1 MTKIDTFKSKPVIE
15 FFPLAST
22 VKTIVSCL
30 PLVLFFLIATTVD
43 AQETATDNLPLG
55 IVAEQPADGQ
65 FVETEMG
72 FMVPYT
78 ATIPGTDVE
87 FEMVPIPGG
96 TFHIGSPEEEDER
109 RDDEG
114 PQVCIQ
120 VEPFWMGKY
129 EVTWG
134 EFNHYM
140 ALHDHFKKFQSQGI
154 REITEEREIDAITA
168 PSSLY
173 DPSFTYDAG
182 DGLRQPAATMTQ
194 YSAMQYTKWLSILTD
209 DFYRLPGE
217 AEWEY
222 ACRAGTTTAYS
233 FGDDP
238 SELVDYAWYDE
249 NSDYERHDVGLKKP
263 NPWGLY
269 DMHGNVSE
277 WVLDQY
283 DEAGYTHLD
292 PEKDYSAMDSIRWP
306 TDPDP
311 YVVRGGSWELY
322 EEDLRSAARLA
333 TDNTDWKAEDPNV
346 PKSPWWF
353 TTEPSTGVGFRIIRP
368 LNPPESR
375 AEKERFWNAFA
386 ERDQRAIRFRIE
398 SEGKGAKG
406 YVDAALP
413 EAIEQLKDR

>member
-1 MTKIDTFKSKPVIE
+1 
-15 FFPLAST
+15 
-22 VKTIVSCL
+22 
-30 PLVLFFLIATTVD
+30 
-43 AQETATDNLPLG
+43 
-55 IVAEQPADGQ
+55 
-65 FVETEMG
+65 
-72 FMVPYT
+72 
-78 ATIPGTDVE
+78 
-87 FEMVPIPGG
+87 
-96 TFHIGSPEEEDER
+96 
-109 RDDEG
+109 
-114 PQVCIQ
+114 
-120 VEPFWMGKY
+120 
-129 EVTWG
+129 
-134 EFNHYM
+134 
-140 ALHDHFKKFQSQGI
+140 

-194 YSAMQYTKWLSILTD
+194 YSAMQYTKWLSILTG

-238 SELVDYAWYDE
+238 SLLGDYAWYDE

-283 DEAGYTHLD
+283 DEEGYSHLD
-292 PEKDYSAMDSIRWP
+292 PEKDYAAMESIRWP

-333 TDNTDWKAEDPNV
+333 TNNADWKAEDPNV

-368 LNPPESR
+368 LDPPASR
-375 AEKERFWNAFA
+375 AEQERFWNAFA
-386 ERDQRAIRFRIE
+386 ERDLRAIKFRVE
-398 SEGKGAKG
+398 SEGKGARG
-406 YVDAALP
+406 YVDLELL